1 MCKSKRRRLNEEEVA
16 AEVQSILPDCV
27 KYIDP
32 PFSQLET
39 ETARAELESA
49 VSAWGPY
56 ENWPLADRVDFRRY
70 QLEKLVRDKNE
81 WDESRLRAFYRQ
93 SM

>member
-1 MCKSKRRRLNEEEVA
+1 MKKKLLLRFKAYFQTALN
-16 AEVQSILPDCV
+16 I
-27 KYIDP
+27 
-32 PFSQLET
+32 
-39 ETARAELESA
+39 
-49 VSAWGPY
+49 AWGPY